1 MVTGV
6 SSTGNLEMVESI
18 GAGTVI
24 DYTRQDFTR
33 SGQRYDLLI
42 DIAGSRPFA
51 AYRRVLTSQATVV
64 GIGGPNKGRV
74 LGPMTRVIK
83 ALALSRFTSQQ
94 VTFFMAKPNS
104 GDLAMLRDLLAAGKV
119 RPVIDRCYPLSEAA
133 QAIRYLEQGHARG
146 KVVITM

>member
-64 GIGGPNKGRV
+64 GIGGPNKG
-74 LGPMTRVIK
+74 
-83 ALALSRFTSQQ
+83 
-94 VTFFMAKPNS
+94 
-104 GDLAMLRDLLAAGKV
+104 
-119 RPVIDRCYPLSEAA
+119 
-133 QAIRYLEQGHARG
+133 HARG
-146 KVVITM
+146 KVMITM